1 MKLSSP
7 VARQLQ
13 CKTNNKNHWSEETV
27 RVYAFCVSSIL
38 NILKLTILSHKFDG
52 RERRYEKQLNL
63 QTRFEAEPLPG
74 HNLMYLRGSEPI
86 RQFYRPWVNLGA
98 TRGFKSQGSWMR
110 IHRPKITWP
119 FLKLSYFHGL
129 LYYEKTPER

>member
-52 RERRYEKQLNL
+52 RERHYEKQLNL

-86 RQFYRPWVNLGA
+86 RDSF
-98 TRGFKSQGSWMR
+98 
-110 IHRPKITWP
+110 IDH
-119 FLKLSYFHGL
+119 
-129 LYYEKTPER
+129 E